1 MLTLIAV
8 LVLMVAAVCAAEF
21 VRSTCRRMLATPLPA
36 GELPTGGR
44 AAVPTA

>member
-1 MLTLIAV
+1 MLTFVAV

-21 VRSTCRRMLATPLPA
+21 VRSTCHRMLATPLPA
-36 GELPTGGR
+36 QESAAAGR